1 MLGTQYY
8 SRFALMNNQLKSILE
23 ERKQTGNIR
32 RLSSNNHLID
42 FVSNDYLGLS
52 RSNTLHQRITSYDYS
67 KIINKNGSTGSR
79 LLAGNTAEC
88 EALESKL
95 ANIFQAEAALLFN
108 SGYSANLAL
117 LSSVPQKGDTILY
130 DSLSHIC
137 LKEGAWLSKADSI
150 SFQHNDLIDLEHKLK
165 RAKGSVYIVVESV
178 YSMDGDKAPILEI
191 VKLIKQYNAELI
203 IDEAHGTGVLGE
215 NGSGLVCDLGLEQHF
230 LGRVYTFGKGMG
242 VHGACICG
250 SRDLIDYLINFARP
264 FIYTTALP
272 IHSIFSIDAA
282 FDYLIENPVLQDQLK
297 SKITMFNK
305 LFNKLIREVNGI
317 NKPYSDTAVQPIIIP
332 GNNKIKEIS
341 NKLQKEGFDV
351 RPILSPTVKAGT
363 ERLRI
368 CLHTHN
374 SDEEIEELINSLAK
388 YLIV

>member
-1 MLGTQYY
+1 
-8 SRFALMNNQLKSILE
+8 MNNQLKSKLE
-23 ERKQTGNIR
+23 ERKRTGNIR
-32 RLSSNNHLID
+32 RLSSNKHLID

-52 RSNTLHQRITSYDYS
+52 RSNALHQRISAYDYS

-79 LLAGNTAEC
+79 LLAGNTDEC

-117 LSSVPQKGDTILY
+117 ISSIPQKGDMILY
-130 DSLSHIC
+130 DSLSHVC

-150 SFQHNDLIDLEHKLK
+150 SFRHNDLIDLEQKLK
-165 RAKGSVYIVVESV
+165 RAHGSIYVVIESV

-215 NGSGLVCDLGLEQHF
+215 NGSGLVCELGVEQNL

-250 SRDLIDYLINFARP
+250 SRDLIDYLINFGRP

-282 FDYLIENPVLQDQLK
+282 FDFLIENPGLQEQLK
-297 SKITMFNK
+297 SKITKFSQ
-305 LFNKLIREVNGI
+305 LYHEQISELNGI
-317 NKPYSDTAVQPIIIP
+317 SKPYSDTAIQPIIIP
-332 GNNKIKEIS
+332 GNNRIKEIS
-341 NKLQKEGFDV
+341 NKLQQEGFDV

-374 SDEEIEELINSLAK
+374 SDEEIDKLINTLAK
-388 YLIV
+388 HI